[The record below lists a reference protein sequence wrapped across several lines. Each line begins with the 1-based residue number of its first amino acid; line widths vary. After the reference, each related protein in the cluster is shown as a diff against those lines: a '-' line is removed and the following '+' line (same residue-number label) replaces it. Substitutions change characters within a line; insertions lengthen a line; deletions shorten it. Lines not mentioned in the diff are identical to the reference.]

1 MSTYLTE
8 RNNEMNIIVKAFAT
22 TLKIIVILILAL
34 VIVGAVT
41 LAIVYQQQC
50 GFSDNLL
57 DLSANQLYN
66 RASGVC
72 DRIIVEGQSTTYT
85 FNMP

>member
-1 MSTYLTE
+1 
-8 RNNEMNIIVKAFAT
+8 MNIIVKATAT
-22 TLKIIVILILAL
+22 IIKFFVILILAL
-34 VIVGAVT
+34 VIIGAVG

-85 FNMP
+85 FNMS

>member
-1 MSTYLTE
+1 
-8 RNNEMNIIVKAFAT
+8 MNIIVKAFAT

-41 LAIVYQQQC
+41 LAIVYQHQC

>member
-1 MSTYLTE
+1 MSTYQPE
-8 RNNEMNIIVKAFAT
+8 RTNEMNIIVKAIAT
-22 TLKIIVILILAL
+22 TTKIIVILILAL
-34 VIVGAVT
+34 VIVGAVG

>member
-1 MSTYLTE
+1 
-8 RNNEMNIIVKAFAT
+8 MNIIVKAIAT
-22 TLKIIVILILAL
+22 TTKIIVILILAL
-34 VIVGAVT
+34 VIVGAVG

-50 GFSDNLL
+50 GFSDDLL

-66 RASGVC
+66 RATGVC
-72 DRIIVEGQSTTYT
+72 ERIIVEGQSTTYT

>member
-1 MSTYLTE
+1 
-8 RNNEMNIIVKAFAT
+8 MNIIVKAIAT
-22 TLKIIVILILAL
+22 TTKIIVILILAL
-34 VIVGAVT
+34 VIVGAVG